1 MWLCYSY
8 CDSSESFD
16 LSRLISKWW
25 ITTLSLST
33 PLDWGLTAVINNSCC
48 YGSWQKWFISQHSC
62 SYCFKW
68 ICEGV
73 YFYPQHHPVAK
84 RALAATLFVPVYQ
97 PAGLRLASSD
107 RSRWKEKLPVVEM
120 LLCVSLIKMGL
131 IVWELVHALW
141 RSHGRTTWS
150 NTEFHVFV
158 SLLCRTL
165 ENCKWCFLNLNKWQ
179 WLRFRLWKI
188 F

>member
-84 RALAATLFVPVYQ
+84 RALRPLSLFLCTNLL
-97 PAGLRLASSD
+97 GWD
-107 RSRWKEKLPVVEM
+107 WLPQIEADERKNCPWSKCF
-120 LLCVSLIKMGL
+120 CVSLIKMGL

>member
-1 MWLCYSY
+1 MSKSRKILHKLLFGDYFSCKLHDLCISLQMLNTIFILLHCKYNETVHVRKCYSY

-25 ITTLSLST
+25 ITTLTLST

-48 YGSWQKWFISQHSC
+48 NGSWQKWFISQHSC

-84 RALAATLFVPVYQ
+84 RALRPLSLFLCTNLL
-97 PAGLRLASSD
+97 GWD
-107 RSRWKEKLPVVEM
+107 WLPQIEADERKN
-120 LLCVSLIKMGL
+120 CPWSKCFSVSL
-131 IVWELVHALW
+131 
-141 RSHGRTTWS
+141 
-150 NTEFHVFV
+150 
-158 SLLCRTL
+158 
-165 ENCKWCFLNLNKWQ
+165 
-179 WLRFRLWKI
+179 
-188 F
+188 